1 MNTAVGLAQYV
12 LNEDHTGAVD
22 LVTEGLPLGDQTDD
36 ATGLDTGGFGLVEV
50 THKALDK
57 VGDLEHGLEVFTH
70 IL

>member
-1 MNTAVGLAQYV
+1 M

-22 LVTEGLPLGDQTDD
+22 LVTEGFPLGDQTDD

-50 THKALDK
+50 TQKQFHKKGFFIRVELK
-57 VGDLEHGLEVFTH
+57 VFTH